1 MPNIPMKNI
10 RNSHSH
16 EGGALPSAPPAI
28 MQPPQM
34 MAGEPDY
41 NPAELFAAVKHRL
54 TTLPD
59 AENPAYD
66 SAIDGVLFPG
76 NPGDLDEGGFN
87 DVTAG
92 LSPGYQTS
100 ANERQTSGLMNT

>member
-1 MPNIPMKNI
+1 MKNI
-10 RNSHSH
+10 RKDHP
-16 EGGALPSAPPAI
+16 EGGALPSAPPA
-28 MQPPQM
+28 MQPPPM
-34 MAGEPDY
+34 DEPDY
-41 NPAELFAAVKHRL
+41 NPAELFAAVKHQV
-54 TTLPD
+54 TLQD
-59 AENPAYD
+59 IDNPGYA

-100 ANERQTSGLMNT
+100 LNERQTSGLTNT